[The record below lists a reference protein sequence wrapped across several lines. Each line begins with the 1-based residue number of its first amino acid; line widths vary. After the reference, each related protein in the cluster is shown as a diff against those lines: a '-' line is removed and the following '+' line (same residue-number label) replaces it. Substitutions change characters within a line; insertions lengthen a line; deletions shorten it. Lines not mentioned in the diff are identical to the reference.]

1 MNIYIETYGCQMNL
15 NDSEI
20 ISSILFESNHKLV
33 NIEDEADVI
42 FLNTCSVRDNAERKI
57 RERLV
62 HLKPLVKKNPKI
74 IIGIIGCM
82 AERLRG
88 AIIEKNSIV
97 KIVAGPDEYR
107 NLPKLIDEVQN
118 GNAGIAVK
126 LSRTETYDDIVPIR
140 ADNGISG
147 FLSITR
153 GCNNFCSY
161 CVVPYTRGRERSRS
175 RKSIINEIERMN
187 NEGYKE
193 ITLLGQNVNSYLNAE
208 SNSNFP
214 ILLELC
220 AKSYPNI
227 LFRFTTSHPKDTNK
241 ELIHIM
247 AKYDNICNHLHL
259 PVQSG
264 STRILEAMNRKYTA
278 EEYLKKVEM
287 IKSIIPDIALTTDI
301 ISGYVGET
309 IEDHQATLD
318 LMKIVQYDSAFMF
331 KYSPRSGTKA
341 FKLVEKIDENEK
353 IRRLNEIIAQ
363 QQEIATKKNKDEIG
377 KIHNILV
384 ENVSRR
390 NKNEWKG
397 RTKTNK
403 PVIFPIKSKNS
414 ELNQKLQNIK
424 AGDEYRVK
432 IISATSTTL
441 KGEII

>member
-107 NLPKLIDEVQN
+107 NLPKLIDDAQN

-193 ITLLGQNVNSYLNAE
+193 ITLLGQNVNSYLDAE
-208 SNSNFP
+208 SNFNFP

-287 IKSIIPDIALTTDI
+287 IRSIIPDIALTTDI

-341 FKLVEKIDENEK
+341 FKLVEKIDEKEK

>member
-403 PVIFPIKSKNS
+403 PVIFPIISKNS